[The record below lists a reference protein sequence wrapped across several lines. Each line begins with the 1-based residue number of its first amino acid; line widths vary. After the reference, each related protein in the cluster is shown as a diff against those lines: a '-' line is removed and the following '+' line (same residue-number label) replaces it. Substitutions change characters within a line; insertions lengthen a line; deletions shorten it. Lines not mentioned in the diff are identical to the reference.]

1 MKAQYRI
8 SCSIS
13 FLWSHPFQVVPRSSI
28 RNFSQDTG
36 MTRHI
41 DFLKELSESASL
53 AGSLSS
59 ARGRYARVPDYT
71 SPAARSSRPRS
82 DRGTSFHFSHKAMS
96 KKNDMSDGNLS
107 HTTSAAHQGYIERPS
122 ATEKLDRDVLAGVS
136 NVTQPAADSGLIHE
150 AFHYPDRLIDP
161 GRASFGTLGVTKA
174 ERKEFWNEVERNEGK
189 SARIQNR
196 IIAEIPVELDSE
208 SRMRLAIDFC
218 KGFEERGL
226 PYWAVVHEPGPRNDR
241 RNYHLHVT
249 YFDRPSGRD
258 KEGNWSHVKS
268 LKARDAWRRT
278 RTTRPFRSR
287 KHSDTRARDWPKQ
300 LRRAWADSCNFHL
313 ALISAE
319 KRYDPRSYRDAGILK
334 EPTEHLGNKRS
345 ALASMGLETDAQT
358 RNAKREIRWQFA
370 RAALPWISRAK
381 AIAPLEESPDAFL
394 SQEYTRLIEMAEK
407 GITHARKSA
416 SIQVAA
422 DLLTLRSH
430 LRETFLHEEIKRL
443 SGTNNMNTLAETSLT
458 LIALRSESDILT
470 ERKPQLE
477 QMARQSKQEAMEEDL
492 AAQEL
497 AKAFDTSLSSLQ
509 EMGALQQSDQ
519 LDRHSLD
526 ELDEFTDDL
535 EQLSKDAPAE
545 LADLD
550 DFLAQIDSEA
560 REPTHQTGSSAERE
574 NQTHTSTDKHERFQ
588 SAIEQ
593 DMKQYSSIL
602 AQIATQEDSH
612 LPIQTREETLGLYPG
627 AMALPPTNDR
637 AELEALDKQ
646 LAEFDNRS
654 LREAAIASRDASDLV
669 TDPLMR
675 ADYSRGWQVL
685 RLEARRRG
693 LDLDTGKYSPENA
706 LDAERAKLHTDQDP
720 CTIRVVR
727 KNIERQR
734 VLG

>member
-1 MKAQYRI
+1 MA
-8 SCSIS
+8 
-13 FLWSHPFQVVPRSSI
+13 
-28 RNFSQDTG
+28 
-36 MTRHI
+36 RHI

-59 ARGRYARVPDYT
+59 ARGRYARVPNYS
-71 SPAARSSRPRS
+71 SPSARSSRPRS
-82 DRGTSFHFSHKAMS
+82 DRGTSFHFAHKAMS
-96 KKNDMSDGNLS
+96 KKNDMSDGNHS

-122 ATEKLDRDVLAGVS
+122 ATEKLDARAFADVSRA
-136 NVTQPAADSGLIHE
+136 TQPAIDAGLIHDG
-150 AFHYPDRLIDP
+150 FQYPDRVIDP
-161 GRASFGTLGVTKA
+161 GRASFGTLGTTKA
-174 ERKEFWNEVERNEGK
+174 ERKEFWNEIERHEGK

-249 YFDRPSGRD
+249 YYDRPSGRD
-258 KEGNWSHVKS
+258 EGGDWSHTKSVKS
-268 LKARDAWRRT
+268 RDAWRRT
-278 RTTRPFRSR
+278 RTTRPYRSR
-287 KHSDTRARDWPKQ
+287 KHPDTRARDWPKQ

-313 ALISAE
+313 ALISAD
-319 KRYDPRSYRDAGILK
+319 KRYDPRSYRDSVILK
-334 EPTEHLGNKRS
+334 EPTEHLGNKRA

-381 AIAPLEESPDAFL
+381 AISALEESSNAFL
-394 SQEYTRLIEMAEK
+394 SQEYERLIEMAEK

-443 SGTNNMNTLAETSLT
+443 SSTNNMHTLAETSLT

-477 QMARQSKQEAMEEDL
+477 QMAMQAKQEADQEDL
-492 AAQEL
+492 AAQAL
-497 AKAFDTSLSSLQ
+497 AREFDTSLSALE
-509 EMGALQQSDQ
+509 EMGALKQSDEV
-519 LDRHSLD
+519 DRQSLE

-535 EQLSKDAPAE
+535 DQLSRNAPAE
-545 LADLD
+545 LAELD
-550 DFLAQIDSEA
+550 DFLAQIEGDVRNPVPEIDTSSEHRDRA
-560 REPTHQTGSSAERE
+560 QMSTG
-574 NQTHTSTDKHERFQ
+574 KHASFQ

-602 AQIATQEDSH
+602 AQIANMEESH
-612 LPIQTREETLGLYPG
+612 ISGQSREETLGLYPG
-627 AMALPPTNDR
+627 AMALPPTNER
-637 AELEALDKQ
+637 AELEALDKR

-669 TDPLMR
+669 ADPALR
-675 ADYSRGWQVL
+675 SDYSRGWQVL

-693 LDLDTGKYSPENA
+693 LDLDTGKFAPENA
-706 LDAERAKLHTDQDP
+706 LDAERAKLHSDQDP

-734 VLG
+734 VRG